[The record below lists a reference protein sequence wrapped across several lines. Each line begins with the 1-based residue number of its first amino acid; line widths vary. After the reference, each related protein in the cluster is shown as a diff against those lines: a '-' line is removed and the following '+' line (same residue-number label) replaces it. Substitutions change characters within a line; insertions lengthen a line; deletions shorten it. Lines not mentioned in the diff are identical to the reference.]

1 MTTREQ
7 LLSEAIS
14 ATGDESIYEA
24 GLFVPRGLMG
34 RTGVGAIFGGLIG
47 SLAGPAGTAAG
58 TAMGAG
64 VGIASVAD
72 EGLSLI
78 VALTPDKVYV
88 LHKQF
93 GNPADHTQT
102 LLHTYDRDDLEVTIK
117 ARSLVRVMTLADHN
131 GEDGVQL
138 EAARPRPAARAVMHE
153 LALAGDEDE

>member
-7 LLSEAIS
+7 MLAEALA

-34 RTGVGAIFGGLIG
+34 RTGVGAIFGGLVG
-47 SLAGPAGTAAG
+47 SLVGPIGTAAG
-58 TAMGAG
+58 TAAGAG

-72 EGLSLI
+72 DGLSLI
-78 VALTPDKVYV
+78 VAIAPEKVYV

-102 LLHTYDRDDLEVTIK
+102 LLHTYDRDDVEVTIK
-117 ARSLVRVMTLADHN
+117 SRSLVRVMTLADHD

-138 EAARPRPAARAVMHE
+138 EAARPRHAARAVMHE
-153 LALAGDEDE
+153 LALAGDDE